1 MSIKIGK
8 ISNGTKK
15 AIQYMLVSTFAFACM
30 NVIVKYLEN
39 VSAYQIVFFRS
50 AGSFILTFTF
60 LLKNKIPILGNNK
73 KLLVLRGIVGVT
85 SMTLFFMSIKYL
97 SVGTAVSIRYLA
109 PIFAGIFA
117 VIFLK
122 ERIWPLQWL
131 FFIMAFLGVL
141 VLKGFDSQINSTGLI
156 LVLLASIT
164 SGLVFI
170 IIGKIGK
177 SDHPVVVVNYF
188 MAIATLTGLVLS
200 LNNWVNPVGIE
211 WVLLLSL
218 GVFGYFGQVFMTKA
232 FQSGTTNQIAPI
244 KYIEVIFTVI
254 FGLLLFDEIY
264 SIWSLLGIS
273 LIIGSLVLNVLYKSH
288 KTKKLNSG
296 TKVTS

>member
-1 MSIKIGK
+1 MKVGNMASD
-8 ISNGTKK
+8 TKK
-15 AIQYMLVSTFAFACM
+15 SIQFMLISTFAFACM
-30 NVIVKYLEN
+30 NVIVKYLED

-50 AGSFILTFTF
+50 ISSLVFTFTF

-73 KLLVLRGIVGVT
+73 KWLILRGFVGVT

-97 SVGTAVSIRYLA
+97 SVGTAVSLRYLA

-117 VIFLK
+117 VLFLK

-156 LVLLASIT
+156 LVIIAAIT
-164 SGLVFI
+164 SGFVFI
-170 IIGKIGK
+170 IINKIGT
-177 SDHPVVVVNYF
+177 SEHPVVVVNYF
-188 MAIATLTGLVLS
+188 MIIATLTGLVLS
-200 LNNWVNPVGIE
+200 LNSWVNPVGIE
-211 WVLLLSL
+211 WVLLFSL

-232 FQSGTTNQIAPI
+232 FQTGKTDQIAPM
-244 KYIEVIFTVI
+244 KYAEVVFTVM
-254 FGLLLFDEIY
+254 FGLLFFNEIY

-273 LIIGSLVLNVLYKSH
+273 LIIGSLILNILYKSH
-288 KTKKLNSG
+288 KNK
-296 TKVTS
+296 